1 MKNLHSTIFL
11 TILLTGCSEQAVD
24 YEKKV
29 ILERCIEKNKQNILN
44 LSIPTPLS
52 FYDLQVKTTKMMEE
66 KLLKKY
72 PNADIKTINTY
83 TIKEM
88 VEMLGLNNEENLNMF
103 KQVPYLS
110 DDEIEKNDKLL
121 MLTLFDF
128 YKGVL
133 LQYPELLER
142 NAEEICN
149 YQGIY

>member
-1 MKNLHSTIFL
+1 MGKYRYNIQKSI
-11 TILLTGCSEQAVD
+11 TILRIITYSQ
-24 YEKKV
+24 YMP
-29 ILERCIEKNKQNILN
+29 
-44 LSIPTPLS
+44 SIS
-52 FYDLQVKTTKMMEE
+52 
-66 KLLKKY
+66 
-72 PNADIKTINTY
+72 
-83 TIKEM
+83 KEM
-88 VEMLGLNNEENLNMF
+88 VEMIGLNNEENLNIF